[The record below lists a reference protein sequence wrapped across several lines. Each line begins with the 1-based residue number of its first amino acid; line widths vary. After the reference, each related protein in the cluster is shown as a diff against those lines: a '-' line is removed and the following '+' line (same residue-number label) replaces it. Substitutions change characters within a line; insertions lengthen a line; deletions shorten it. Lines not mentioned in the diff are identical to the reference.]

1 MGVIYQQFQQARGG
15 TRQVFSYLD
24 MAEEEHD
31 APNARPLP
39 AFSRKIVFDRIS
51 FSYDATPVLREINLE
66 ERKGAVIA
74 LVGSSRGGN
83 TTLVTLIP
91 RFYDRTSA
99 LIPIYGMDVRIVTI
113 HSLLQQIA

>member
-66 ERKGAVIA
+66 ARKGEVIA
-74 LVGSSRGGN
+74 LVGSSGGGKTPLFN
-83 TTLVTLIP
+83 LIP
-91 RFYDRTSA
+91 RFFQPTSRS
-99 LIPIYGMDVRIVTI
+99 IRIDSVYVRRVTI
-113 HSLLQQIA
+113 R